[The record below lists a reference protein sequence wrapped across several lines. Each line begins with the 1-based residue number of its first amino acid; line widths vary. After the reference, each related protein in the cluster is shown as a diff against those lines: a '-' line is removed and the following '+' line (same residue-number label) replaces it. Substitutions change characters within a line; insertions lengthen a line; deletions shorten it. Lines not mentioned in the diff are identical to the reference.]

1 MSTFV
6 RARMPIQQTASI
18 RREGL
23 RFEHVI
29 GFALA
34 GFALVGR
41 WTPARVSN
49 NATTSTI
56 LSEPRLWM
64 LFFSFLLFC
73 VLLTHIGARGYR
85 RPRISPVYSRS
96 FHVWLV
102 FWGYLMLSMTWSPSK
117 ILAED
122 KAYEL
127 LLILLFQ
134 VLVYSYGQ
142 LFRMKYLVMGFCVG
156 CLMVTVP
163 MAIMGIM
170 SPSQIRTGGLLGGGP
185 NVFGRLM
192 LYLTICS
199 FYLLIE
205 KKNNLLMKMLFAGLS
220 LLGGLLVV
228 LSGSRGALLSQ
239 AASLMVFFTLL
250 RASLSKRFF
259 IVVMLGCAAMVFLE
273 TTEMGNHVVETF
285 TERIIHTTIE
295 NRHLAGRDYLFE
307 AAWEYGNER
316 MIFGN
321 GLNSF
326 RDLQGIY
333 PHNILLELYCETGLV
348 GLSLFLFALMVSAY
362 ACLYRREF
370 INPLMVSLWVGIFVA
385 SNFSGDLFDSRMV
398 FILVPML
405 SNDYEFSHRVNLKG
419 NLS

>member
-1 MSTFV
+1 
-6 RARMPIQQTASI
+6 MPIHQTVSMKK
-18 RREGL
+18 ESL
-23 RFEHVI
+23 RFEHVM

-41 WTPARVSN
+41 WTPARVAN
-49 NATTSTI
+49 NASTPSI
-56 LSEPRLWM
+56 LYEPRLWM
-64 LFFSFLLFC
+64 LFVSSLLFFI
-73 VLLTHIGARGYR
+73 LLPYIGSRSYR
-85 RPRISPVYSRS
+85 RPQISPVYAKS
-96 FHVWLV
+96 FYFWLI
-102 FWGYLMLSMTWSPSK
+102 FWGYLLLSSTWSPDEM
-117 ILAED
+117 LAWD
-122 KAYEL
+122 KSYEL
-127 LLILLFQ
+127 LLVCLFQ
-134 VLVYSYGQ
+134 ALIFSYGQ

-156 CLMVTVP
+156 CLAVTVP
-163 MAIMGIM
+163 MAIMGIL
-170 SPSQIRTGGLLGGGP
+170 SPGQIRTGGLLGGGP

-205 KKNNLLMKMLFAGLS
+205 RKNNILMKLGLVGLS

-250 RASLSKRFF
+250 RTSLSKRFF
-259 IVVMLGCAAMVFLE
+259 VVVMLGCIALVFLE
-273 TTEMGNHVVETF
+273 TTEMGASVVETF
-285 TERIIHTTIE
+285 TERIIHTTFE

-307 AAWEYGNER
+307 VALEYGNEH

-326 RDLQGIY
+326 RYLQGIY
-333 PHNILLELYCETGLV
+333 PHNIFLEIYCETGLV
-348 GLSLFLFALMVSAY
+348 GISLFIIALSVSAY
-362 ACLYRREF
+362 TCLHRLRYV
-370 INPLMVSLWVGIFVA
+370 NPLMVSLWVGIFVA

-405 SNDYEFSHRVNLKG
+405 SYDYERK
-419 NLS
+419 

>member
-1 MSTFV
+1 
-6 RARMPIQQTASI
+6 MPFHQTVSMKK
-18 RREGL
+18 ESDSL
-23 RFEHVI
+23 RFEHLI
-29 GFALA
+29 GIALA

-41 WTPARVSN
+41 WTLARVAN
-49 NATTSTI
+49 NASTPSI
-56 LSEPRLWM
+56 LHEPRLWM
-64 LFFSFLLFC
+64 LFASSFLFF
-73 VLLTHIGARGYR
+73 VLLTYVGSRSYR
-85 RPRISPVYSRS
+85 RPQISPVYSRS
-96 FHVWLV
+96 FFVWLI
-102 FWGYLMLSMTWSPSK
+102 FWCYLLLSSTWSPNE

-127 LLILLFQ
+127 FLICLFQ
-134 VLVYSYGQ
+134 TLVFCYGQ

-156 CLMVTVP
+156 CLAVTVP
-163 MAIMGIM
+163 MAIMGIL
-170 SPSQIRTGGLLGGGP
+170 SPGQIRTGGLLGGGP

-205 KKNNLLMKMLFAGLS
+205 KKNNIVMKFAFIGLS

-239 AASLMVFFTLL
+239 VASLMVFFTLL
-250 RASLSKRFF
+250 RTSLSKRFF
-259 IVVMLGCAAMVFLE
+259 IVVMISCIAVIFLE
-273 TTEMGNHVVETF
+273 TTEMGASVVETF

-295 NRHLAGRDYLFE
+295 NRHMAGREYLFE
-307 AAWEYGNER
+307 AAYEYGNER

-326 RDLQGIY
+326 RDFQGIY

-348 GLSLFLFALMVSAY
+348 GLGLFLIALLVSAY
-362 ACLYRREF
+362 ACLHRIRF

-405 SNDYEFSHRVNLKG
+405 SFDYENISRVHKRGLVK
-419 NLS
+419 